1 MVKRLK
7 DGTILRGRY
16 RLNNIVGQGGMGNVY
31 QAEDLRL
38 PGRLCAI
45 KEVQPELDATQEM
58 REQEQAQFLR
68 EASLLARLDHPNLPK
83 VSDFFTE
90 YRVLA
95 TCSTAPTTGELNVW
109 VLKAGGK

>member
-1 MVKRLK
+1 MIQRLK

-45 KEVQPELDATQEM
+45 KEVQLEARAIGAEFTGIDIEPYGHFPFKKQL
-58 REQEQAQFLR
+58 LR
-68 EASLLARLDHPNLPK
+68 GDVGSGKGGRVRSRPSAITSIRARP
-83 VSDFFTE
+83 
-90 YRVLA
+90 
-95 TCSTAPTTGELNVW
+95 
-109 VLKAGGK
+109 